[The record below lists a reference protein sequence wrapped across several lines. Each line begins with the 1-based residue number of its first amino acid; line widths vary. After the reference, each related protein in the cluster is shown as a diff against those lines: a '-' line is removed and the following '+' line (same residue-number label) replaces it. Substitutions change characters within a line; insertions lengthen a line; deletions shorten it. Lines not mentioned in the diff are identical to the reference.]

1 MPRRHF
7 GVMPKLLRNCDGPL
21 HLLLPTPQHVIYKS
35 MAPTGEKSEALHV
48 SEVICEITETPMIT
62 GTSVSALHSVAY
74 LQAMG
79 IKDTPIPCVDVEVM
93 HGKFVNINETMK

>member
-1 MPRRHF
+1 M
-7 GVMPKLLRNCDGPL
+7 MPKLLRNCDGPL
-21 HLLLPTPQHVIYKS
+21 GLPLPTSRHVINES
-35 MAPTGEKSEALHV
+35 MASIGEKSEALQG
-48 SEVICEITETPMIT
+48 SEVICGITETPMIT
-62 GTSVSALHSVAY
+62 RTSVSALHSVAC